1 MLKKE
6 QSKQKQKLLKNNL
19 FDFRSNNDKESNLK
33 THKIDNG
40 KINLISNISSKIK
53 IKLGYWNEIDDIKI
67 FNGLKKHHFS
77 WISIKNDLPERTRIS
92 LRNRFVNS
100 IKKLNKGGRFEKIN
114 QFLFENV
121 YFTFGKSI

>member
-1 MLKKE
+1 MIKSLI
-6 QSKQKQKLLKNNL
+6 
-19 FDFRSNNDKESNLK
+19 
-33 THKIDNG
+33 HKIDNG

-67 FNGLKKHHFS
+67 FNGLKKHHSS

-92 LRNRFVNS
+92 LRNRFINS
-100 IKKLNKGGRFEKIN
+100 IKKLNKGGRFERIN

-121 YFTFGKSI
+121 YFTLGKSIKRFYLNNYLFKIFKHFYFKKLI